1 MFPSARLPRRRRRRS
16 SFLEVTPAG
25 APVRRAGEATTPP
38 WQIGCT
44 LTGASGGGQNDSMTD
59 DSAPPTRRRWREEHR
74 PVVRHWRHGFFT
86 AFRRGD
92 PVFVIAAYLLAA
104 ACAGM
109 GSGAVGGR
117 GAFRI
122 TPDESAVVIT
132 VSAAVFSMALL
143 GIAIRLPFTRSDV
156 PLSLG
161 GVIFGVGLTA
171 VSTTVVI
178 ARAEG
183 VLSSAVW
190 TMFGSLAVCAV
201 IAAVTVPLALR
212 RRRGSTRGEEGI
224 GVPAAER
231 NSSTT
236 AA

>member
-1 MFPSARLPRRRRRRS
+1 
-16 SFLEVTPAG
+16 
-25 APVRRAGEATTPP
+25 
-38 WQIGCT
+38 
-44 LTGASGGGQNDSMTD
+44 
-59 DSAPPTRRRWREEHR
+59 
-74 PVVRHWRHGFFT
+74 
-86 AFRRGD
+86 
-92 PVFVIAAYLLAA
+92 
-104 ACAGM
+104 M

-117 GAFRI
+117 GSFRI
-122 TPDESAVVIT
+122 TPDESAVVMT
-132 VSAAVFSMALL
+132 VSAAVFSVALL
-143 GIAIRLPFTRSDV
+143 GIGIRLPFARADV

-212 RRRGSTRGEEGI
+212 RPRGSTRGGQNM
-224 GVPAAER
+224 GVSGTER
-231 NSSTT
+231 GSPTT
-236 AA
+236 ATQPGVDD